1 MNTIRQLQNA
11 YPCKFIWFMVEKEV
25 RDEFFQEI
33 QNLGIT
39 FRNGTKPERKDI
51 GPFMAVNDDN
61 TIAFVSA
68 FIFGKV
74 HDGYE
79 RSLRKDT
86 ILVSYRKLIA
96 GENPIIK
103 DCR

>member
-11 YPCKFIWFMVEKEV
+11 YPCKSIWFMVEEES
-25 RDEFFQEI
+25 RDDFFQEI

-39 FRNGTKPERKDI
+39 FRNGAKPERKDI
-51 GPFMAVNDDN
+51 GPFLAVNDDN

-74 HDGYE
+74 HDGY
-79 RSLRKDT
+79 
-86 ILVSYRKLIA
+86 
-96 GENPIIK
+96 
-103 DCR
+103 